1 MVFGGARR
9 EGQADLLMIRQADN
23 PETLL
28 GRMSDGDTDAFRQLY
43 DETAPRLFAI
53 ALRIL
58 RDSAAAEDA
67 TQEAYLRMW
76 RKAGRFDPS
85 RGAPLA
91 WMGVI
96 ARNAALDLAR
106 SRRQTEG
113 LEILDTPDFAVAAV
127 EPPDAR
133 LGHCLKRL
141 PPDQARAIT
150 IMYTNGM
157 SHSELAEHLSVPL
170 GTAKSWVRRGTASL
184 KECMAS

>member
-1 MVFGGARR
+1 
-9 EGQADLLMIRQADN
+9 MIRQADDL
-23 PETLL
+23 ETLL
-28 GRMSDGDTDAFRQLY
+28 GRVADGDMDAFRQLY
-43 DETAPRLFAI
+43 DQTSSRLFAI

-58 RDSAAAEDA
+58 RDSEAAQDV
-67 TQEAYLRMW
+67 TQEAYLRIW
-76 RKAGRFDPS
+76 RKASRFEPS

-106 SRRQTEG
+106 SRRESEDIQV
-113 LEILDTPDFAVAAV
+113 LDTPEFAVGAV
-127 EPPDAR
+127 DPPDAR
-133 LGHCLKRL
+133 LGYCLKRL

-150 IMYTNGM
+150 IMYVNGLT
-157 SHSELAEHLSVPL
+157 HSELAEHLSVPL

>member
-1 MVFGGARR
+1 
-9 EGQADLLMIRQADN
+9 MIRQADN
-23 PETLL
+23 AEALL
-28 GRMSDGDTDAFRQLY
+28 ARMSDGDRDAFRQLY

-67 TQEAYLRMW
+67 TQEAYLRIW
-76 RKAGRFDPS
+76 RKAARYDPG

-113 LEILDTPDFAVAAV
+113 LELLDTPDFAVEAV

-133 LGHCLKRL
+133 LGQCLKRL

-150 IMYTNGM
+150 IMYVNGM

>member
-1 MVFGGARR
+1 LDVSAGD
-9 EGQADLLMIRQADN
+9 GQAELPMMCRADRPEALLA
-23 PETLL
+23 
-28 GRMSDGDTDAFRQLY
+28 RMAAGDRGAFKQLY
-43 DETAPRLFAI
+43 DETAPRLFAV

-58 RDSAAAEDA
+58 RDNAAAEDA
-67 TQEAYLRMW
+67 VQEAYLRIW
-76 RKAGRFDPS
+76 RKAAGFDPK
-85 RGAPLA
+85 RGAALA

-113 LEILDTPDFAVAAV
+113 LQLLDTLDFAVEAV

-133 LGHCLKRL
+133 LGQCLKRL
-141 PPDQARAIT
+141 SPDHARAIT

-170 GTAKSWVRRGTASL
+170 GTAKAWVRRGTASL
-184 KECMAS
+184 RECMAS

>member
-1 MVFGGARR
+1 MELGGEVGLQMILQAEQPEALLRR
-9 EGQADLLMIRQADN
+9 MA
-23 PETLL
+23 
-28 GRMSDGDTDAFRQLY
+28 DGDMDAFRRLY
-43 DETAPRLFAI
+43 EQTSPRLFAI
-53 ALRIL
+53 ATRIL

-67 TQEAYLRMW
+67 TQEAYLRIW
-76 RKAGRFDPS
+76 RKAARFEPS

-106 SRRQTEG
+106 ARRQTEG
-113 LEILDTPDFAVAAV
+113 LEALNTPDFAVDAV

-141 PPDQARAIT
+141 PPDQARAIK

-157 SHSELAEHLSVPL
+157 SHSELADHMAVPL

-184 KECMAS
+184 KECMAT